1 MAIIVTGAT
10 PKHTF
15 KINADLREA
24 EEIWIT
30 YKQGRHIRL
39 NKTLSDGI
47 EVEEKSISVKLSQ
60 EDTLLFSRE
69 QDVKIQIRARFD
81 DGTAIASTVI
91 HTTASECLR
100 QEVI

>member
-15 KINADLREA
+15 KINADLRDA

-39 NKTLSDGI
+39 NKSLSDGI
-47 EVEEKSISVKLSQ
+47 EVTENSISVNLSQ
-60 EDTLLFSRE
+60 EDTLLFSQE
-69 QDVKIQIRARFD
+69 QDVKIQIRARLS
-81 DGTAIASTVI
+81 GGEAIASTII

-100 QEVI
+100 PEVI